1 MRIRKTLMAALAGLV
16 LSFAATAQEIHS
28 RHCLY
33 SCPFGGSSDND
44 LIVRESYILRS
55 NDLTKFAKWVA
66 YRVTRDTIG
75 ADKSPAFRA
84 DPALNP
90 DETLEPEDYRGA
102 ESWIQTDAGFQA
114 PAQSF
119 TGTPHWQET
128 GMLSNIVPRK
138 SALNRGPWRRLEAA
152 VRRLA
157 RASSVDAVYVLTG
170 PVYEHA
176 MVGLPGADETHVVPS
191 AFWKIVAVRAGAG
204 ARVAAF
210 VFDQRTPA
218 GADYCRH
225 RVGLRAVEQR
235 SGLIFFNHAA
245 GQLTPMAAAIGC

>member
-1 MRIRKTLMAALAGLV
+1 MMAALAGLA
-16 LSFAATAQEIHS
+16 LSSAASAQEIHS

-33 SCPFGGSSDND
+33 SCPFGGSAAND
-44 LIVRESYILRS
+44 VIVRETYILRS

-75 ADKSPAFRA
+75 AEKSPVFRA
-84 DPALNP
+84 DPALRP

-102 ESWIQTDAGFQA
+102 ESWIQTDAGFHA

-119 TGTPHWQET
+119 TNTPDWQET
-128 GMLSNIVPRK
+128 GMLSNIAPRK
-138 SALNRGPWRRLEAA
+138 TALNRGPWRRLEVA

-157 RASSVDAVYVLTG
+157 RAASVEAVYVLTG

-176 MVGLPGADETHVVPS
+176 MEGLPGADETHVMPS
-191 AFWKIVAVRAGAG
+191 AFWKIVAVKAGAG

-210 VFDQRTPA
+210 VFDQNTTA
-218 GADYCRH
+218 GANYCRH
-225 RVGLRAVEQR
+225 RVGLRQIEQR
-235 SGLIFFNHAA
+235 SGLIFFNTAA
-245 GQLTPMAAAIGC
+245 GQLTPMASAIGC

>member
-1 MRIRKTLMAALAGLV
+1 MAALAGLM
-16 LSFAATAQEIHS
+16 LPFAASAQEIHS

-66 YRVTRDTIG
+66 FRVTRETIG
-75 ADKSPAFRA
+75 GDKTPAFRA
-84 DPALNP
+84 DPALNA

-102 ESWIQTDAGFQA
+102 ESWIQTDAGFHA

-119 TGTPHWQET
+119 TNTPHWQET
-128 GMLSNIVPRK
+128 GILSNIVPRK
-138 SALNRGPWRRLEAA
+138 TALNRGPWRRLEAA

-157 RASSVDAVYVLTG
+157 RSMSVDAVYVLTG

-176 MVGLPGADETHVVPS
+176 MEGLPGADETHVVPS
-191 AFWKIVAVRAGAG
+191 AFWKIVAVRSGAG
-204 ARVAAF
+204 ARIAAF

-218 GADYCRH
+218 TADYCRH
-225 RVGLRAVEQR
+225 RVNLRQVEQR

-245 GQLTPMAAAIGC
+245 GPLTPMASAIGC